1 MAKFRID
8 EHDDILVEDD
18 AGDLDYHDA
27 ISAIV
32 EHAVATIEQA
42 LWEMVDE
49 LEYVVA
55 EETDQPTDSE
65 YADDDDDYV
74 SPDLED

>member
-8 EHDDILVEDD
+8 ERDDILVEDD
-18 AGDLDYHDA
+18 DGDLNYHDA
-27 ISAIV
+27 LSAIV
-32 EHAVATIEQA
+32 EHAVATIEAA

-55 EETDQPTDSE
+55 EETDQPSNDD
-65 YADDDDDYV
+65 YDDDDDYV
-74 SPDLED
+74 SPDPED

>member
-8 EHDDILVEDD
+8 ERDDILVEDD

-32 EHAVATIEQA
+32 EHAVATIEEA

-55 EETDQPTDSE
+55 EEVNQPSNFE
-65 YADDDDDYV
+65 EDDDDNYV
-74 SPDLED
+74 SPDPED

>member
-8 EHDDILVEDD
+8 QRDDIIVEDD

-27 ISAIV
+27 LSAIV
-32 EHAVATIEQA
+32 EHAVATIEMA

-55 EETDQPTDSE
+55 EETDQPSNSE
-65 YADDDDDYV
+65 YDDDDGYV
-74 SPDLED
+74 SPDPED

>member
-8 EHDDILVEDD
+8 DHDDIIVEDAD
-18 AGDLDYHDA
+18 GDLSYHDA
-27 ISAIV
+27 LSAIV
-32 EHAVATIEQA
+32 EHTVATIEMA

-55 EETDQPTDSE
+55 EEVDEPSNLDE
-65 YADDDDDYV
+65 DDDDDYV
-74 SPDLED
+74 DPDPED

>member
-8 EHDDILVEDD
+8 ERDDILVEDED
-18 AGDLDYHDA
+18 GDLSYHDA
-27 ISAIV
+27 LSAIV
-32 EHAVATIEQA
+32 EHAVAVIEGA

-55 EETDQPTDSE
+55 EEADEPTNLDE
-65 YADDDDDYV
+65 DDDDNYV
-74 SPDLED
+74 DPDPED